1 MPKRSCST
9 FASGARQFVVHDA
22 FEMIWCLAGSYLSS
36 LTPRTTLKSWPL
48 AGAVMMTFLAPA
60 AMCLA
65 APSRFVNRPV
75 DSNTTSTPRS
85 FHGSCEGS
93 RNDRTLNSSPST
105 EMISP
110 LFDSTL
116 ALRFPSTESYFSRC
130 ASVAALVRSLTA
142 TKSIFLSPSAARMML
157 RPIRPNPPMPTLTA
171 ILSPPRQT
179 HHSKRYTLIVP
190 YVSRLQCVDAGGF
203 RAGLPVFRVSGD
215 SLQEVRRQPAR
226 TARLSADLLQRR
238 RRGVDLD
245 SRRLGRR
252 SADGA
257 CAGRR
262 SQAPLSTPP
271 PLSLDDDDRRS
282 TGGEGELASLRR
294 RRVLLSVRLDV
305 HDPADAGS
313 GAATSLRDDGN

>member
-85 FHGSCEGS
+85 FHGSCDGS
-93 RNDRTLNSSPST
+93 RKDRTLNSSPST

-157 RPIRPNPPMPTLTA
+157 RPMRPNPLMPTLTA
-171 ILSPPRQT
+171 ILSPPGQT

-190 YVSRLQCVDAGGF
+190 YVSHVQCVDTGRL
-203 RAGLPVFRVSGD
+203 RAGIAVLPLSGD
-215 SLQEVRRQPAR
+215 QIQEVRGQSAR
-226 TARLSADLLQRR
+226 TAWVFAHL
-238 RRGVDLD
+238 V
-245 SRRLGRR
+245 
-252 SADGA
+252 
-257 CAGRR
+257 
-262 SQAPLSTPP
+262 
-271 PLSLDDDDRRS
+271 
-282 TGGEGELASLRR
+282 
-294 RRVLLSVRLDV
+294 
-305 HDPADAGS
+305 
-313 GAATSLRDDGN
+313 